1 MERKKHE
8 VIIDSLL
15 ASIDEKR
22 SDLDETVID
31 DLEVLLEIAKEQNDD
46 YLCGYAYYHLAE
58 AYYFHDLGLNETR
71 HFLLEGIQYQDRSGN
86 HTLVARSYNLLA
98 TIVSLGDNMMLAMD
112 NYMTALRYCD
122 EDDHSTNIYGIIL
135 INIASV
141 YLKLNDATTAMD
153 YLKKAIPYIENYR
166 EDALYERN
174 ICISYIMM
182 ANIYLTIN
190 NDLHNAQKCI
200 RHLREIIGQERCDTY
215 LEHDICFLALEIRMM
230 KAQNDTDG
238 YREKINMLLKCLQDD
253 NLIVDEIEDIYEIC
267 KMLLEFDELDACFE
281 VGRIISP
288 IIKNVHI
295 SNMRLQFMS
304 LQIEYL
310 RKKGNFEEANR
321 LCGHYFD
328 ISQEKQK
335 TDAIEYLFAVNVR
348 KSVEDMKKKQAD
360 MKQENDRLSQQ
371 AEFDELTGLPNRYS
385 LSQMSDM
392 LFDRANREHRSLAVE
407 IFDIDCFKQ
416 FNDTFGHQAGDKCLK
431 KVSEAVR
438 GFCKSHEHIYAARY
452 GGDEFILMY
461 LGRNDLE
468 VQELAEDLRKRI
480 SELHIANPNAR
491 EAPIISISQG
501 IRNSVPKKGSRLWDY
516 MYTAD
521 NALYQIKQE
530 RRGGIMILHN
540 AYLSDSSLA
549 DAKVN

>member
-1 MERKKHE
+1 MKRNKHE
-8 VIIDSLL
+8 IVIDSLL

-22 SDLDETVID
+22 SDFDETVID
-31 DLEVLLEIAKEQNDD
+31 DLKELLTIAKEQNDD

-238 YREKINMLLKCLQDD
+238 YREKIDMLLKCLRDD
-253 NLIVDEIEDIYEIC
+253 DLIVDEIEDIYEIC

-310 RKKGNFEEANR
+310 RKKR
-321 LCGHYFD
+321 
-328 ISQEKQK
+328 
-335 TDAIEYLFAVNVR
+335 
-348 KSVEDMKKKQAD
+348 
-360 MKQENDRLSQQ
+360 
-371 AEFDELTGLPNRYS
+371 
-385 LSQMSDM
+385 
-392 LFDRANREHRSLAVE
+392 
-407 IFDIDCFKQ
+407 
-416 FNDTFGHQAGDKCLK
+416 
-431 KVSEAVR
+431 
-438 GFCKSHEHIYAARY
+438 
-452 GGDEFILMY
+452 
-461 LGRNDLE
+461 
-468 VQELAEDLRKRI
+468 
-480 SELHIANPNAR
+480 
-491 EAPIISISQG
+491 
-501 IRNSVPKKGSRLWDY
+501 
-516 MYTAD
+516 
-521 NALYQIKQE
+521 
-530 RRGGIMILHN
+530 
-540 AYLSDSSLA
+540 
-549 DAKVN
+549 